1 MAADLELAQ
10 LYAIADIFLHI
21 CHAAFFCPAVDEG
34 FVVVVVQIA
43 QAVFFAFA
51 QDVAASGAGLGDW
64 GAGFAAKRGILNVLA
79 GEHALRFNGLIAARL
94 VGTCVVNAGEIAVVV
109 DADARFFAVVGKI
122 FGAGGRAIPFNQIIG
137 IAQIELAIGR
147 QGSEQG
153 LGDFFFV
160 AIAVKPVG
168 RRMPFA
174 PCADKA
180 TLPHGDYIGI
190 AVDNGFELLNMA
202 FHLGKIGVFARGFV
216 VVSKAQHGFHAC
228 LAHELK
234 AFVERVQIALRQ
246 ILVTPCR

>member
-1 MAADLELAQ
+1 M
-10 LYAIADIFLHI
+10 
-21 CHAAFFCPAVDEG
+21 
-34 FVVVVVQIA
+34 
-43 QAVFFAFA
+43 
-51 QDVAASGAGLGDW
+51 
-64 GAGFAAKRGILNVLA
+64 LA
-79 GEHALRFNGLIAARL
+79 GEHALCFNGLIAARL

-122 FGAGGRAIPFNQIIG
+122 FGAGRRAIPFNQIIG

-160 AIAVKPVG
+160 GIAVEPVG

-174 PCADKA
+174 PCTDKA
-180 TLPHGDYIGI
+180 ALPHGNHIGI
-190 AVDNGFELLNMA
+190 AVDDGFELLNMA
-202 FHLGKIGVFARGFV
+202 FHLRKIGVFARCFV
-216 VVSKAQHGFHAC
+216 IISKAQNGFHAG